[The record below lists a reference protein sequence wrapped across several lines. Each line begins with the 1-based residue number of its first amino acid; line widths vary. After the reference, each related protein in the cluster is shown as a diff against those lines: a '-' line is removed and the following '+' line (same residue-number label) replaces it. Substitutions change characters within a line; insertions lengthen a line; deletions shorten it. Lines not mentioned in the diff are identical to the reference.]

1 MTGERRYLLTCAVL
15 AVGFVI
21 ESVLVAGEAT
31 RVADQRVAAAFAG
44 LWNPSLQL
52 LMQGIAILG
61 SLELTFLIALGLFVY
76 LWRSGF
82 ARESWALLAF
92 PAVLVVQL
100 AYRRLVLQPPPAA
113 FSHADAPSVTGL
125 FNLTQRIPNSFP
137 SGHMLRAVLV
147 FGLLAFVVRRL
158 APPGLARQVAIPA
171 AVVIIAAVAFDR
183 LYLGVHWQSD
193 VLGGLLLGGL
203 ALAAAIAWLDWGSAH

>member
-1 MTGERRYLLTCAVL
+1 MTGERRSLLTCAVL
-15 AVGFVI
+15 ALGFVI
-21 ESVLVAGEAT
+21 ESVLVAGGAT

-44 LWNPSLQL
+44 IWNPSLQL
-52 LMQGIAILG
+52 PMQGIAILG
-61 SLELTFLIALGLFVY
+61 SLELTFLIALCLFIY

-92 PAVLVVQL
+92 PAVLLVQL
-100 AYRRLVLQPPPAA
+100 AYRRLVLQPPPSA
-113 FSHADAPSVTGL
+113 FSHADAPSLTGL
-125 FNLTQRIPNSFP
+125 FNLAQRVPNSFP

>member
-1 MTGERRYLLTCAVL
+1 MTGERRSLLTCAVL

-21 ESVLVAGEAT
+21 ESVLVAGGAT

-44 LWNPSLQL
+44 IWNPSLQL
-52 LMQGIAILG
+52 LMQGIAFLG
-61 SLELTFLIALGLFVY
+61 SLELTFLIALCLFIY

-92 PAVLVVQL
+92 PAVLLVQL
-100 AYRRLVLQPPPAA
+100 AYRRLVLQPPPSA
-113 FSHADAPSVTGL
+113 FSHADAPSLTGL
-125 FNLTQRIPNSFP
+125 FNLTQRVPNSFP

>member
-1 MTGERRYLLTCAVL
+1 MTGERRSLLTCAVL
-15 AVGFVI
+15 ALGFVI
-21 ESVLVAGEAT
+21 ESALVAGGAT
-31 RVADQRVAAAFAG
+31 RAADQRVAAAFAG

-52 LMQGIAILG
+52 VMQGIAVLG
-61 SLELTFLIALGLFVY
+61 SLELTLLIALGLLVY

-82 ARESWALLAF
+82 ARESWVLLAF
-92 PAVLVVQL
+92 PAVLLVEL
-100 AYRRLVLQPPPAA
+100 AYRRLVFQPPPLP
-113 FSHADAPSVTGL
+113 FSHPDAPSVTGL
-125 FNLTQRIPNSFP
+125 FNLTERVPNSFP

-147 FGLLAFVVRRL
+147 WGLLAFVVRRL
-158 APPGLARQVAIPA
+158 APPGLARQVALPA
-171 AVVIIAAVAFDR
+171 AGVIIAAVAFNR